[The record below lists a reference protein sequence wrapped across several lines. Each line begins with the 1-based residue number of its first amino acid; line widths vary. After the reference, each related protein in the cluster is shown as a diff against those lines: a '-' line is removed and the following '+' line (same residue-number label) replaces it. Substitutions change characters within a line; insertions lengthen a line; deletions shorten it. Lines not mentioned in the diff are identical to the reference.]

1 MVEAYF
7 CFFRG
12 PYCAHGGHSWSRDIF
27 LSLCSTRFMDRLLRS
42 SFLSNLFAYLKYR
55 YFLQGIEFNEDIS
68 MYEDLFSNGQRVF
81 HGVLLDDEG
90 NLIKDNQEP
99 ENNCLEDFLLKQRN

>member
-1 MVEAYF
+1 M
-7 CFFRG
+7 
-12 PYCAHGGHSWSRDIF
+12 
-27 LSLCSTRFMDRLLRS
+27 SLCSTRFMDRLLRS
-42 SFLSNLFAYLKYR
+42 SFLYNLFAYLKYR
-55 YFLQGIEFNEDIS
+55 YFLQDIEFNEDIS
-68 MYEDLFSNGQRVF
+68 MYEDLFSNGLRVF

>member
-1 MVEAYF
+1 
-7 CFFRG
+7 
-12 PYCAHGGHSWSRDIF
+12 
-27 LSLCSTRFMDRLLRS
+27 MDRLLRS

-55 YFLQGIEFNEDIS
+55 YLLQGIEFNEDIS

>member
-1 MVEAYF
+1 
-7 CFFRG
+7 
-12 PYCAHGGHSWSRDIF
+12 
-27 LSLCSTRFMDRLLRS
+27 MDRLLRS

-55 YFLQGIEFNEDIS
+55 YFLQDIEFNEDIS

-99 ENNCLEDFLLKQRN
+99 ENNCLEDFLPSKEIEVRILKILWRPA

>member
-1 MVEAYF
+1 
-7 CFFRG
+7 
-12 PYCAHGGHSWSRDIF
+12 
-27 LSLCSTRFMDRLLRS
+27 MDRLLRS

-55 YFLQGIEFNEDIS
+55 YFLQDIEFNEDIS
-68 MYEDLFSNGQRVF
+68 MYEDLFSSGQRVF

>member
-1 MVEAYF
+1 
-7 CFFRG
+7 
-12 PYCAHGGHSWSRDIF
+12 
-27 LSLCSTRFMDRLLRS
+27 MDKLLRS

-55 YFLQGIEFNEDIS
+55 YFLQDIDFSEDIS

-99 ENNCLEDFLLKQRN
+99 ENNSLEDFLLKQRN